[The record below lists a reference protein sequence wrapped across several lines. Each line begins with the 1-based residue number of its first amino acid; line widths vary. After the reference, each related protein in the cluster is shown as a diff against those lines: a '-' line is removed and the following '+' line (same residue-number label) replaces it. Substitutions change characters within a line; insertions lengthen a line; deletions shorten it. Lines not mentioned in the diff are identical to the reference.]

1 MKMALSQ
8 LLRSAKFV
16 NVLLALNAQNVLSA
30 VLAIVAIEIAA
41 EIVVGK
47 IHVEIIVSHIVA
59 VEPLLP
65 MENF

>member
-8 LLRSAKFV
+8 SLRSAKFA
-16 NVLLALNAQNVLSA
+16 NVLLALNVQSVLSA

-41 EIVVGK
+41 EIVAVK
-47 IHVEIIVSHIVA
+47 IHVEIIVSHTA
-59 VEPLLP
+59 AAEPSLQ

>member
-1 MKMALSQ
+1 
-8 LLRSAKFV
+8 V
-16 NVLLALNAQNVLSA
+16 NALLAQNAQNALSA

-47 IHVEIIVSHIVA
+47 IHVEIIVSHTA
-59 VEPLLP
+59 AAEPSLQ